1 MSQRFFDLL
10 KPPLSGFARYKH
22 PINFY
27 MKYTTLQ
34 CCTKKRSAQYLKTV
48 YCVSHL
54 EKNDG
59 LWTTTLLSFFSAII
73 FTYIVS
79 KHTAVTK
86 KVLLF
91 FVFSHKIGI
100 ISWKKPFSLFHI
112 KNYPMLEMWKK
123 LPDSI
128 RMAKKEIHNKL
139 QKMVT
144 FANWCFL
151 PFQVF
156 HNRFSLI

>member
-1 MSQRFFDLL
+1 MDLQKIKGCL
-10 KPPLSGFARYKH
+10 VFWPVIDTFLIH
-22 PINFY
+22 FY

-34 CCTKKRSAQYLKTV
+34 CCTKKRYEQCFPTV

-59 LWTTTLLSFFSAII
+59 LWTTTLLSFFSAVI

-100 ISWKKPFSLFHI
+100 ISWQKPFT
-112 KNYPMLEMWKK
+112 YWKIFIWK
-123 LPDSI
+123 CEKTCSARRCPNDK
-128 RMAKKEIHNKL
+128 KKEMHVKW
-139 QKMVT
+139 QKILNS
-144 FANWCFL
+144 FANWYFL
-151 PFQVF
+151 PFQVC
-156 HNRFSLI
+156 HNRFSLF

>member
-1 MSQRFFDLL
+1 
-10 KPPLSGFARYKH
+10 
-22 PINFY
+22 

-48 YCVSHL
+48 YFVSHL

-112 KNYPMLEMWKK
+112 KNYPILKMWKK

-144 FANWCFL
+144 FANWYFL

-156 HNRFSLI
+156 HKRFSLI